1 MHPTAT
7 CSVAV
12 SCLGPLHIGGPPAAP
27 WVWRAL
33 QHARA
38 WGVTTHRV
46 PTPNAHTS
54 AASPCRPPCPPAR
67 PAARRACG
75 ERRRARPLPYTRAA
89 GARAAGRQRAARG
102 WVRGR
107 NARAA
112 GWRRAPHIA
121 AQRRPGRR
129 RGTRRGWWD
138 GRCGRLRGGGDRHP
152 QLLRAARQR
161 RRGAP
166 ALCQR
171 RPRGSSHRC
180 LAVGR
185 RSLGCRLYRSQT
197 ALPTPVAPRSFS
209 RRAGIGAAARACEL
223 VHANAPIHSFL
234 AASDARTTAT
244 SPPRPAAESHAAS
257 VSFPR
262 PPCSSGCRVRQGR
275 ANGGIT
281 GLPGARGASRPR
293 VRQGDNRHPYCAQAS
308 GDDVPL
314 SLCAIVRCVRCCGGA
329 IAICFAVF
337 CGRELKTLNVNA
349 LKDKA

>member
-1 MHPTAT
+1 MPT
-7 CSVAV
+7 
-12 SCLGPLHIGGPPAAP
+12 PLL
-27 WVWRAL
+27 R
-33 QHARA
+33 ARA
-38 WGVTTHRV
+38 VRPARLRAPPPGAPVGSGAARARY
-46 PTPNAHTS
+46 PTLA
-54 AASPCRPPCPPAR
+54 PPAR
-67 PAARRACG
+67 G
-75 ERRRARPLPYTRAA
+75 RP
-89 GARAAGRQRAARG
+89 AGRQRAARG

-121 AQRRPGRR
+121 AQPSSDGLVGGGGRGAHGGMDVAGDFGGEEIAILSCCGLRGSGDAVRR
-129 RGTRRGWWD
+129 R
-138 GRCGRLRGGGDRHP
+138 
-152 QLLRAARQR
+152 
-161 RRGAP
+161 
-166 ALCQR
+166 CQR

-185 RSLGCRLYRSQT
+185 RSLDCRLYRSQT

-234 AASDARTTAT
+234 AASDVRTTAA
-244 SPPRPAAESHAAS
+244 SPPRPAAESHA
-257 VSFPR
+257 VSHSLPR

-308 GDDVPL
+308 GDDVLL

-329 IAICFAVF
+329 IAIFFAIPKSPLSRLWK
-337 CGRELKTLNVNA
+337 GIKINA
-349 LKDKA
+349 PDSASAWARKLAAAADGDALMCALR